1 MELVPAIDLRGGRAV
16 RLFQGAF
23 ERETRALESPAEL
36 FRRFAAAGARR
47 VHVVDLD
54 GARDG
59 VAGNQSVLRSLAAT
73 GGPRIQAGGGIRSTA
88 DVERVLA
95 DGADRVVAGSVA
107 VDSPETLADWVQR
120 FGATRLV
127 AALDV
132 RIGADAV
139 PRLATHGW
147 LRDSSVTLWDQADR
161 LAALGIRHV
170 LCTDIGRDGALA
182 GPNLDLYR
190 ECVRRFPALVWQASG
205 GVRDGADL
213 HALAATGVAAAI
225 SGRALIE
232 DRISPEEFAP
242 FLPAA

>member
-23 ERETRALESPAEL
+23 ERETCARESPAEL

-47 VHVVDLD
+47 VHLVDLD

-59 VAGNQSVLRSLAAT
+59 VAANHAVLRSLAAT
-73 GGPRIQAGGGIRSTA
+73 GGPRIQAGGGIRKQA

-95 DGADRVVAGSVA
+95 DGADRVVIGSIA
-107 VDSPETLADWVQR
+107 VESPETLADWVRR
-120 FGATRLV
+120 FGTGRLV

-132 RIGADAV
+132 RFGDDAV

-147 LRDSSVTLWDQADR
+147 LRDSSVTLWEQAER

-182 GPNLDLYR
+182 GPNLELYR
-190 ECVRRFPALVWQASG
+190 ECLRRFPALAWQASG
-205 GVRDGADL
+205 GVRDFGDL
-213 HALAATGVAAAI
+213 HALAGTGVAAAI

>member
-23 ERETRALESPAEL
+23 ERETCARESPAEL
-36 FRRFAAAGARR
+36 FSRFAAAGARR
-47 VHVVDLD
+47 VHLVDLD

-59 VAGNQSVLRSLAAT
+59 VALNQAVLRSLAAA
-73 GGPRIQAGGGIRSTA
+73 GGPRIQAGGGIRSLA
-88 DVERVLA
+88 DVERTLA

-107 VDSPETLADWVQR
+107 VESPETLADWVR
-120 FGATRLV
+120 HFGARRLV

-132 RIGADAV
+132 RIGEDAV

-147 LRDSSVTLWDQADR
+147 RRDSSVMLWDQAER
-161 LAALGIRHV
+161 LAALGVRHV

-182 GPNLDLYR
+182 GPNLELYR
-190 ECVRRFPALVWQASG
+190 ECVRRFPALTWQASG
-205 GVRDGADL
+205 GVRDADDL
-213 HALAATGVAAAI
+213 RALAGTGVAAAI

>member
-16 RLFQGAF
+16 RLFQGSF
-23 ERETRALESPAEL
+23 ERETRARESPAEL

-47 VHVVDLD
+47 VHLVDLD

-59 VAGNQSVLRSLAAT
+59 VAANRAVLRSLAAT
-73 GGPRIQAGGGIRSTA
+73 GGPQIQAGGGIRSLA

-95 DGADRVVAGSVA
+95 DGAERVVVGSVA
-107 VDSPETLADWVQR
+107 VDSPDTLADWVQR
-120 FGATRLV
+120 FAAARFV

-132 RIGADAV
+132 RIGDDAV

-147 LRDSSVTLWDQADR
+147 LRDSSVTLWDQAAR
-161 LAALGIRHV
+161 LAALGVRHV

-182 GPNLDLYR
+182 GPNLPLYR
-190 ECVRRFPALVWQASG
+190 ECVRRFPAIAWQASG
-205 GVRDGADL
+205 GIRDVADL
-213 HALAATGVAAAI
+213 RALADTGVAAAI

>member
-16 RLFQGAF
+16 RLFQGEF
-23 ERETRALESPAEL
+23 ERETCARESPAEL
-36 FRRFAAAGARR
+36 FNRFAAAGARR
-47 VHVVDLD
+47 VHLVDLD

-59 VAGNQSVLRSLAAT
+59 VAANHAVLRALAAT
-73 GGPRIQAGGGIRSTA
+73 GGPRIQAGGGIRSLS
-88 DVERVLA
+88 DVERVLV
-95 DGADRVVAGSVA
+95 DGAERVVAGSVA
-107 VDSPETLADWVQR
+107 VEAPDTLADWVQR
-120 FGATRLV
+120 FGEGRFV

-132 RIGADAV
+132 RIGVDAV

-147 LRDSSVTLWDQADR
+147 LRDSSVTLWDQAQR
-161 LAALGIRHV
+161 LAVLGIRHV

-190 ECVRRFPALVWQASG
+190 ECVRRFPAFAWQASG
-205 GVRDGADL
+205 GIRDGADL
-213 HALAATGVAAAI
+213 HALAGTGVAAAI

-232 DRISPEEFAP
+232 ERISPEEFAP

>member
-16 RLFQGAF
+16 RLFQGSF
-23 ERETRALESPAEL
+23 ERETRAPESPAEL

-59 VAGNQSVLRSLAAT
+59 VATNHAVLRSLAAT
-73 GGPRIQAGGGIRSTA
+73 GGPRIQAGGGIRGMA

-95 DGADRVVAGSVA
+95 DGADRVVVGSVA
-107 VDSPETLADWVQR
+107 VESPETFAQWVQH
-120 FGATRLV
+120 FGAARFV

-132 RIGADAV
+132 RIGVDAV

-147 LRDSSVTLWDQADR
+147 LRDSSATLWDLAGR
-161 LAALGIRHV
+161 LAALGIRHM

-182 GPNLDLYR
+182 GPNLPLYR
-190 ECVRRFPALVWQASG
+190 ECVRRFPALAWQASG
-205 GVRDGADL
+205 GVRDVADL
-213 HALAATGVAAAI
+213 HALAGTGVAAAI

-232 DRISPEEFAP
+232 DRIPPAEFAP